1 MEISGKK
8 IVLEVE
14 YDYEEFKRI
23 YIDAPLRTPIFA
35 GLASNPSNIL
45 IVVSISLVILYL
57 YGQFSIFS
65 FIATFLLVMFSI
77 AVLMRLAALVFFK
90 TFEFLAANHFESKGE
105 PMPLHKKFVFDEQG
119 IKIRSGKNKKE
130 FKWSEILI
138 AAEKEIKWAEILKAT
153 ENEKGLFIF
162 YDKYS
167 LYFIPKRVFDVY
179 EELSRLK
186 SFIRDRISSR
196 AEF

>member
-1 MEISGKK
+1 MEISDKK

-23 YIDAPLRTPIFA
+23 YIDNPLRTPIFA
-35 GLASNPSNIL
+35 GIANNASNIL
-45 IVVSISLVILYL
+45 FVTSITFIVFYL

-77 AVLMRLAALVFFK
+77 ALLSRLAALAFFK
-90 TFEFLAANHFESKGE
+90 IFEFLAVNHFETKGE
-105 PMPLHKKFVFDEQG
+105 PMPLCKKFVFDEQG
-119 IKIRSGKNKKE
+119 IKTRFGKIKKE
-130 FKWSEILI
+130 IKWSEIL
-138 AAEKEIKWAEILKAT
+138 KVT
-153 ENEKGLFIF
+153 ESEKGLFIF
-162 YDKYS
+162 YDRYS
-167 LYFIPKRVFDVY
+167 LDFIPKRVFDVY

-186 SFIRDRISSR
+186 SFIRDRIGSR